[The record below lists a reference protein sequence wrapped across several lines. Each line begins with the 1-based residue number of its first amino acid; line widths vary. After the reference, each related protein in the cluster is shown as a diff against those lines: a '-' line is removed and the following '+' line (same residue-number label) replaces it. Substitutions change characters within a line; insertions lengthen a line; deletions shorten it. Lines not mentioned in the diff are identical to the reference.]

1 MSWMKKEGKLLRR
14 CNLQDKY
21 CMLKFPAKSLPPP
34 LVMIVVSRISDYARQ
49 ETILGWIRDNP
60 DFDCSGVFPKFL
72 DDVEKHPDVPIEKL
86 LATYKEEFDTLKK
99 IHGLEVTLYMLGLSR
114 KELLVD
120 TSMLLPSD
128 QLVETCRGHD
138 IYRRD
143 PPYAPSTVYLTPK
156 VTGLY
161 SEISEVQNRIP
172 YTSVRPWLGLGEV
185 VELYAEKETQLAEY
199 QRRLAKL
206 RESVEGCIVLDIKN

>member
-1 MSWMKKEGKLLRR
+1 MSWMKKGGKLLRR
-14 CNLQDKY
+14 CELQDKY

-34 LVMIVVSRISDYARQ
+34 LVLIVVSRISDDARQ

-60 DFDCSGVFPKFL
+60 NFYCSGVFPKFL
-72 DDVEKHPDVPIEKL
+72 DDIEKNPDVPIEKL
-86 LATYKEEFDTLKK
+86 RSTYEEEFDTLKK
-99 IHGLEVTLYMLGLSR
+99 IHGLEVTLHMMGLSR

-120 TSMLLPSD
+120 ISMVLSSD
-128 QLVETCRGHD
+128 QLVETYRGHD

-161 SEISEVQNRIP
+161 SEISEVRQRIP
-172 YTSVRPWLGLGEV
+172 RTSVRSWLSLGEL
-185 VELYAEKETQLAEY
+185 VELYAEKETELTEY
-199 QRRLAKL
+199 KRKLEEL
-206 RESVEGCIVLDIKN
+206 REVSG